1 MANERNLL
9 PLISVSEHYLR
20 CFQLYLDKSDEI
32 ESMIVCIREGIKP
45 VVKNLATL
53 LKTPRTFR
61 VLGVGSGTGEM
72 DLEILNVAAQ
82 SWHEIS
88 PNHKSDF
95 LCRVVEPN
103 REELEDFKSSVEVV
117 PSHLANLA
125 NLKFEWHQETFQ
137 QYVDKQDHELTK
149 FEVVH
154 FMQSLYYCG
163 DIEDALVHSYEK
175 ILGERGVIICT
186 LLGEDS
192 YLAKFARKFHDIGK
206 FQIPGVKYHC
216 GQDVVAVAKKHNF
229 PFKQYSKECYL
240 DVTEVFNDTS
250 EQGSDLLDFITLS
263 INFRSTASFQEVG
276 EVVSF
281 VEKISSV
288 QQDGK
293 RLAKGSVV
301 AVIIKKGFGN

>member
-1 MANERNLL
+1 M
-9 PLISVSEHYLR
+9 
-20 CFQLYLDKSDEI
+20 
-32 ESMIVCIREGIKP
+32 
-45 VVKNLATL
+45 VKNLATL

-88 PNHKSDF
+88 PNDKSDF

-103 REELEDFKSSVEVV
+103 REELEDFKSSVEVI

-154 FMQSLYYCG
+154 FLQSLYYCG

-293 RLAKGSVV
+293 RLAKGSVM

>member
-1 MANERNLL
+1 MANERNLV

-32 ESMIVCIREGIKP
+32 ESTIGCIREGIKP

-82 SWHEIS
+82 SLDEIS
-88 PNHKSDF
+88 PNDKSDF

-103 REELEDFKSSVEVV
+103 REELEDFKRSVGKVI

-154 FMQSLYYCG
+154 FLQSLYYFA
-163 DIEDALVHSYEK
+163 DLENLLVHSYEK
-175 ILGERGVIICT
+175 ILGERGVIICI

-192 YLAKFARKFHDIGK
+192 FLRKFARKFHEVGK

-229 PFKQYSKECYL
+229 PF
-240 DVTEVFNDTS
+240 
-250 EQGSDLLDFITLS
+250 EQ
-263 INFRSTASFQEVG
+263 
-276 EVVSF
+276 
-281 VEKISSV
+281 
-288 QQDGK
+288 
-293 RLAKGSVV
+293 
-301 AVIIKKGFGN
+301 